1 MKALIR
7 VTLAL
12 VATMAVCTAFATDPV
27 KPPPEAAAAHASAG
41 AAIQARMAK
50 FMKDRPATLE
60 QAKNGYVIDSTVS
73 GPRLP
78 NAVRAYPPS
87 CLADP
92 LPTTP
97 TNLVVNPFQMS
108 LYTRDDLG
116 NPLTPEIV
124 TITLWRLPCSSS
136 GALQPYNT
144 DGGPNAALLMRI
156 DRDASVDGSTT
167 QFPTFPYLTSTQ
179 GSNTNLVRAAMEPN
193 TVVSDGPFDAPVYV
207 STTYVLENY
216 PYTGTG
222 YTFFDLAHNLIIDPV
237 IGGFGTNAVTA
248 PIGDYTTTS
257 TQNLPIDGYMSS
269 AYYLPGHGGE
279 GLVIDIYD
287 NGDNATRTIFA
298 AWYTY
303 DTVGLPFWL
312 VAQGS
317 MPLNTNNLTNV
328 PVYYY
333 TGGGFAGNFSGVN
346 SNNWGTMSF
355 SWPDCNTLNFTF
367 NGSTDA
373 SIGGPSGSGS
383 RQWKRLSEINGLNCE

>member
-1 MKALIR
+1 MRA
-7 VTLAL
+7 
-12 VATMAVCTAFATDPV
+12 
-27 KPPPEAAAAHASAG
+27 
-41 AAIQARMAK
+41 
-50 FMKDRPATLE
+50 
-60 QAKNGYVIDSTVS
+60 STVA
-73 GPRLP
+73 P
-78 NAVRAYPPS
+78 
-87 CLADP
+87 
-92 LPTTP
+92 
-97 TNLVVNPFQMS
+97 
-108 LYTRDDLG
+108 
-116 NPLTPEIV
+116 
-124 TITLWRLPCSSS
+124 
-136 GALQPYNT
+136 
-144 DGGPNAALLMRI
+144 
-156 DRDASVDGSTT
+156 T

-317 MPLNTNNLTNV
+317 MPLNTNNLTER
-328 PVYYY
+328 
-333 TGGGFAGNFSGVN
+333 SGVLLHGRRIRRQFLGCQQQQLGHDEFQLAGLQHAELYVQRFDRCIHRRPIRIGFPPMEAVVRN
-346 SNNWGTMSF
+346 QWAQLRIRPEPSQHGPIPPAWRDRFFLAALAVERVDGSPATHAIARRLRAWF
-355 SWPDCNTLNFTF
+355 S
-367 NGSTDA
+367 
-373 SIGGPSGSGS
+373 
-383 RQWKRLSEINGLNCE
+383 K